1 MDKYEYKLKLEQLK
15 ELVSLE
21 RYYEAAAIT
30 DEINW
35 NKVRNIGT
43 LTMVGKVYEHLKRYE
58 DARDVFTLAYDR
70 SPVSRTVLLH
80 LTKLS
85 IKLGNA
91 SDAERYYEEFVECAP
106 RDRVRYELAYEI
118 ATLRNASVEERIHIL
133 EQFKAREY
141 TEEWALELAK
151 LYHEAGMENECISTC
166 DELFIWF
173 GEGDYVRQA
182 LELKASITPLSDLQQ
197 EKLPLLQEQSRLQWE
212 EEQRRREAERQE
224 AERRELE
231 RLEKERLEKLRQEE
245 EARLAAEEGREVG
258 DRDVDRA
265 FPEGSVKWNDEKLRS
280 KESVGDYDGN
290 LNAGEVVG
298 SAVGKFK
305 KLFKNMSKMQNR
317 AEDEYLEEEEDA
329 FLEDLEV
336 ASKQTTAEALASTP
350 ASAEEPIPVTEAKP
364 VEEAILE
371 QALSEVDMTPEKPVE
386 QEAGKKTTLIE
397 RLTARLQISDEPDE
411 GDYDEDDTIE
421 EALDEWNQTKKKL
434 DKTIDRVTKT
444 ENLEERRAQAAQEMN
459 DIMARLAQL
468 QAILQPDASAEAA
481 QTAPAAEPAAVE
493 TAQAAGRVSAAQSP
507 VAESYKE
514 ATAEEVS
521 EAKRGVE
528 EAARKAREQ
537 FEKAAAAE
545 AAAKA
550 AEQEAAAETAPV
562 EPEVKVEEAPAA
574 EPEATAKAEE
584 VQADV
589 GLDSTYFSAPAA
601 EEVPAAEAAPAE
613 APVVEAEA
621 PVEEEILP
629 TEEILPEEEI
639 MPEEEV
645 AEAPV
650 AEEVVEVPV
659 EVEETPVEAPEEI
672 VPDETQEPVAEA
684 DPAEGTPLEAEP
696 DDYRPLTEEQKE
708 MFSYFVS
715 VPGLARQISKAL
727 EGASTKTKGAVS
739 STAGNV
745 IIQGPAGI
753 GKTVLATNLIK
764 AIQIENEKEKSRIGK
779 ISAQSLNKR
788 DFATLLEKITGGY
801 LIVEKAGN
809 LSEETVIRMAEVM
822 ESETGGL
829 VIVLEDTEEGIANIL
844 AMNESFAEKFT
855 EVITVPEFSVDD
867 LVEFGKSYAY
877 EMECVIEEMGVLAL
891 HTRIQNIQKI
901 DHATMLAEVK
911 EIVDGAIEHAENHNK
926 RRFGRHA
933 KRYTDD
939 DYLILREEDFSA

>member
-15 ELVSLE
+15 ELVSLD

-91 SDAERYYEEFVECAP
+91 NDAERYFEEFVECAP

-141 TEEWALELAK
+141 TEEYALELAK
-151 LYHEAGMENECISTC
+151 LYQEAGMEKECIATC

-231 RLEKERLEKLRQEE
+231 RLEKERLEKLRREE

-305 KLFKNMSKMQNR
+305 NLFKNMSKMQNR

-336 ASKQTTAEALASTP
+336 ASKQTTAEALASAP
-350 ASAEEPIPVTEAKP
+350 ASAEEPIPVAEAKP

-421 EALDEWNQTKKKL
+421 EALDEWDQTKKKL
-434 DKTIDRVTKT
+434 DKTIEKVTKT
-444 ENLEERRAQAAQEMN
+444 ENLDERRAQAAQEMN

-468 QAILQPDASAEAA
+468 QAILQPDASAETAQAAPVAA
-481 QTAPAAEPAAVE
+481 QAAAVE
-493 TAQAAGRVSAAQSP
+493 TAQAVGRVSAAQSP

-537 FEKAAAAE
+537 FEKAAAQE
-545 AAAKA
+545 
-550 AEQEAAAETAPV
+550 AEQQAAQTVEEPVVETEEEVPAE
-562 EPEVKVEEAPAA
+562 EPAATEPAEAPAA
-574 EPEATAKAEE
+574 EVVKEEAP
-584 VQADV
+584 ADV
-589 GLDSTYFSAPAA
+589 ALDSTYFSAETA
-601 EEVPAAEAAPAE
+601 EDVPAESEAPVAAPA
-613 APVVEAEA
+613 PEAEI

-645 AEAPV
+645 V
-650 AEEVVEVPV
+650 AEPEA
-659 EVEETPVEAPEEI
+659 PVEAPAETVPEEEKI
-672 VPDETQEPVAEA
+672 VLEEAQEPVLEA

-715 VPGLARQISKAL
+715 VPGLARQISKTL

-764 AIQIENEKEKSRIGK
+764 AIQIENDKEKSRIGK

-829 VIVLEDTEEGIANIL
+829 VVVLEDTEEGIANIL

-911 EIVDGAIEHAENHNK
+911 EIVDSAIEHAENHNK

>member
-305 KLFKNMSKMQNR
+305 NLFKNMSKMQNR

-350 ASAEEPIPVTEAKP
+350 ASTEEPIPVTEAKP

-764 AIQIENEKEKSRIGK
+764 AIQIENDKEKSRIGK